1 VEGEIIMKQRISD
14 QLQHNIDLI
23 LSLMGNSSDFIV
35 RELVIS
41 GGKHVGLFYL
51 DGMVDMKTLQ
61 DNVIASLHDRAANE
75 NTTVQQLNESIL
87 DAGDV
92 TTVLTLEE
100 AIEQILSG
108 GLLIIMEGMTE
119 GSIVSLPGWEER
131 SISES
136 KSQSTIKGPQDS
148 FTETLRTNTTLVRR
162 RVKDSR
168 VRITTI
174 KVGDKSKTNVSIMYI
189 QGIANEKMVRQT
201 ADRLTSIKLDRVLDG
216 QYLEECLLEQKTKT
230 IFPMLFNSDRPDT
243 VAAGITEGK
252 IAIFVDGTPFVL
264 IAPSLFVDF
273 FQSAEDY
280 YQSYAYSSAIRI
292 LRYLSLFICMLA
304 PSIYIA
310 LTTHHQDMLP
320 TVLLLSLAAQREGVP
335 FPAFIEAL
343 IMEIIFEILREAGIR
358 MPRAIGQTVS
368 IVGSIVIGQAAVEAG
383 IVSAVM
389 VIVVAIT
396 AISSFV
402 IPSYAMS
409 IAIRL
414 LRFVFMG
421 LAAAFG
427 TYGVTIGFIILVVHL
442 NSLHSFGVPYMS
454 PIAPY
459 NASKQND
466 AILRFP
472 YRSKKNG

>member
-1 VEGEIIMKQRISD
+1 MKQPISH
-14 QLQHNIDLI
+14 QLQHNIDRI

-41 GGKHVGLFYL
+41 GSKRVGLFYL

-61 DNVIASLHDRAANE
+61 DNVISSLHDRAANE

-87 DAGDV
+87 DAGEV

-131 SISES
+131 SLSES

-174 KVGDKSKTNVSIMYI
+174 KVGDKSKTDVSIMYI
-189 QGIANEKMVRQT
+189 HGITNEQMVQQT
-201 ADRLTSIKLDRVLDG
+201 VERLTSIKLDRVLDG
-216 QYLEECLLEQKTKT
+216 QYLEECLLEQQTKT

-243 VAAGITEGK
+243 VAAGIMEGK

-264 IAPSLFVDF
+264 IAPSLLVDF
-273 FQSAEDY
+273 FQSADDY
-280 YQSYAYSSAIRI
+280 YQSYTYSSAIRI
-292 LRYLSLFICMLA
+292 LRYMSLFICMLA

-310 LTTHHQDMLP
+310 LTTYHQDMLP
-320 TVLLLSLAAQREGVP
+320 TMLLLSLAAQREGVP

-454 PIAPY
+454 PIAPF
-459 NASKQND
+459 NTSKQND

>member
-1 VEGEIIMKQRISD
+1 MTGGSIMKQPISH

-23 LSLMGNSSDFIV
+23 LSLMGSSSDFIV

-41 GGKHVGLFYL
+41 GGKRAGLFYL

-61 DNVIASLHDRAANE
+61 NNVISSLHDRAANE

-92 TTVLTLEE
+92 TTVLFLEE

-108 GLLIIMEGMTE
+108 GLLIIMDGMNE

-136 KSQSTIKGPQDS
+136 KSQSTVKGPQDS

-174 KVGDKSKTNVSIMYI
+174 KVGDKSKTDVSIMYI
-189 QGIANEKMVRQT
+189 HGITNENMVRQT
-201 ADRLTSIKLDRVLDG
+201 VERLTSIKLDGVLDG

-243 VAAGITEGK
+243 VAAGIMEGK

-280 YQSYAYSSAIRI
+280 YQSYTYSNAIRI
-292 LRYLSLFICMLA
+292 LRYMSLFICMLA

-310 LTTHHQDMLP
+310 LTTYHQDMLP
-320 TVLLLSLAAQREGVP
+320 TVLLLSLASQREGVP

-427 TYGVTIGFIILVVHL
+427 AYGVTIGFIILVVHL

-459 NASKQND
+459 NAPKQSD

>member
-1 VEGEIIMKQRISD
+1 MERPISS

-23 LSLMGNSSDFIV
+23 QSMMGNSTDCIV
-35 RELVIS
+35 REIVIADD
-41 GGKHVGLFYL
+41 KRVALFYL
-51 DGMVDMKTLQ
+51 DGMIDMKTLQ
-61 DNVIASLHDRAANE
+61 NNVMPSLHDWSPSA
-75 NTTVQQLNESIL
+75 TITIQQLNESVL

-92 TTVLTLEE
+92 AAVHYLD
-100 AIEQILSG
+100 AAVEQLLSG
-108 GLLIIMEGMTE
+108 GLLILIDGMNE

-131 SISES
+131 SITES
-136 KSQSTIKGPQDS
+136 KSQSTVKGPQDS

-174 KVGDKSKTNVSIMYI
+174 KVGSRSRTDVAVMYMA
-189 QGIANEKMVRQT
+189 GIANGDMVQQT
-201 ADRLTSIKLDRVLDG
+201 ITRLNDIKQDRILDG
-216 QYLEECLLEQKTKT
+216 QYLEECLREQKQQTV
-230 IFPMLFNSDRPDT
+230 FPMLFSSDRPDV
-243 VAAGITEGK
+243 VAAGIMEGK
-252 IAIFVDGTPFVL
+252 IALLVDGTPFVL
-264 IAPSLFVDF
+264 MAPSLFVDF
-273 FQSAEDY
+273 IQSAEDY
-280 YQSYAYSSAIRI
+280 YQSYMYSNVIRM
-292 LRYLSLFICMLA
+292 LRYIALFICMLA
-304 PSIYIA
+304 PAVYIA
-310 LTTHHQDMLP
+310 LTTFHQDMLP

-335 FPAFIEAL
+335 FPAFVEAL

-383 IVSAVM
+383 VVSAVM

-421 LAAAFG
+421 LAAIFG
-427 TYGVTIGFIILVVHL
+427 AYGVTIGFILLVVHL
-442 NSLHSFGVPYMS
+442 NSLHTFGVPYMS

-459 NASKQND
+459 NARKQSD
-466 AILRFP
+466 AILRSPF
-472 YRSKKNG
+472 RSKKT

>member
-1 VEGEIIMKQRISD
+1 MERPISH

-23 LSLMGNSSDFIV
+23 LTIMGSSDFIV

-41 GGKHVGLFYL
+41 GDQRVALFYL

-61 DNVIASLHDRAANE
+61 NNVISSLHDRASLE
-75 NTTVQQLNESIL
+75 HISVQQLNESVL

-92 TTVLTLEE
+92 TIVRYIEA

-108 GLLIIMEGMTE
+108 GLLIILDGRNE

-174 KVGDKSKTNVSIMYI
+174 KVGVKTKTDIAVMYMQDI
-189 QGIANEKMVRQT
+189 TDEEMVRQT
-201 ADRLTSIKLDRVLDG
+201 VTRLSSITLDGVLDG
-216 QYLEECLLEQKTKT
+216 QYLEECLRGQKTKT
-230 IFPMLFNSDRPDT
+230 IFPMLFGTDRPDT
-243 VAAGITEGK
+243 VAAGILEGK

-264 IAPSLFVDF
+264 LGPSLFVDF

-280 YQSYAYSSAIRI
+280 YQSYTYSNAIRI
-292 LRYLSLFICMLA
+292 LRYMSLFICMLA

-310 LTTHHQDMLP
+310 LTTYHQDMLP

-343 IMEIIFEILREAGIR
+343 VMEIIFEILREAGIR

-414 LRFVFMG
+414 LRFGFMG

-427 TYGVTIGFIILVVHL
+427 AYGVTIGFIILVVHL
-442 NSLHSFGVPYMS
+442 NSLYSFGVPYMS

-459 NASKQND
+459 NAQKQSD

-472 YRSKKNG
+472 FRSKKNG